1 MHDRY
6 NLHFKSQAHGR
17 INFYWR
23 PQVLHSLQEHTKW
36 ERVVEHPPLKLAG
49 RVRFPVRSWL
59 KTWTMVLAACPASC
73 AEFNGWMQ
81 NNGSRAVM
89 PLTPASAAFT
99 VNVAARPKLAARPTA
114 QTNVIGRRR
123 PLVTLHRGY
132 EASVMKLNS
141 RSIFNM
147 LFNCVFRDGMT
158 LFSDS
163 FLLRLFQLLILR
175 FVANESQQFL

>member
-1 MHDRY
+1 
-6 NLHFKSQAHGR
+6 
-17 INFYWR
+17 
-23 PQVLHSLQEHTKW
+23 
-36 ERVVEHPPLKLAG
+36 
-49 RVRFPVRSWL
+49 
-59 KTWTMVLAACPASC
+59 
-73 AEFNGWMQ
+73 MQ

-99 VNVAARPKLAARPTA
+99 VNVAARPTA